1 MAKLTNT
8 ELKALAEQLTQK
20 LTEAESK
27 RYNIAKEVFDK
38 QHRGVVENFKKQIES
53 LGALKA
59 IEVSYG
65 YGEVHLN
72 LENAPERKHFQTSD
86 ILNRLIIK
94 QIDIKDVT
102 DLMKAVE
109 KDLK

>member
-20 LTEAESK
+20 LNAERSKTYAAISAAFEAKNKGILETFK
-27 RYNIAKEVFDK
+27 EDIKCVAKD
-38 QHRGVVENFKKQIES
+38 RD
-53 LGALKA
+53 
-59 IEVSYG
+59 IEVSFNSWDYG
-65 YGEVHLN
+65 MKY
-72 LENAPERKHFQTSD
+72 APEQPERFYTKD

-102 DLMKAVE
+102 ALMKAVE
-109 KDLK
+109 KDLKS